1 MKQTPVGDALFTKTQ
16 QRVLGL
22 LYGNPDRSFY
32 ANEVVRW
39 ADMGRGTVRREL
51 DRLTKAG
58 LLRVR
63 REGNQLH
70 YQADPTSPV
79 FQELRGIVMKTF
91 GVAAVLRSALA
102 PLTGAVKIAFIYGPV
117 ANGAECGDNDID
129 LMLIGRDL
137 SYAAVMDHLGEIEN
151 CHGCK
156 VNLSI
161 YSPEELTKRLRTD
174 NTFVQRVMDQQKYFL
189 IGSADDINGFQ
200 TAGRHRPRP

>member
-1 MKQTPVGDALFTKTQ
+1 MKQTTVGDVLFTKTQ

-22 LYGNPDRSFY
+22 LYGSPDRSFY
-32 ANEVVRW
+32 ANEIVRW

-51 DRLTKAG
+51 ERLRKAG

-70 YQADPTSPV
+70 YQADPASPV
-79 FQELRGIVMKTF
+79 FQELRSLVMKTF
-91 GVAAVLRSALA
+91 GVAAVLRLALA
-102 PLTGAVKIAFIYGPV
+102 PLSGAIDIAFIYGPV
-117 ANGAECGDNDID
+117 ANDAECADNDID

-151 CHGCK
+151 CHGCR

-161 YSPEELTKRLRTD
+161 YSLEELTKRLQTD
-174 NTFVQRVMDQQKYFL
+174 NIFVQRVMDQPKTFL
-189 IGSADDINGFQ
+189 IGSADDIDAFQ
-200 TAGRHRPRP
+200 TTG